1 MKKQE
6 ITPEVRRFVLTS
18 IPSVP
23 HMEALML
30 LCSTAPSHWSALELA
45 RRLYVTPS
53 SASAV
58 LADLDLAGML
68 ELTNDGAAYTY
79 SPSTPALAYIVE
91 QLAIFYSSHLV
102 EITVLIHS
110 KLDRKAQQFA
120 DAFDFRKDS

>member
-1 MKKQE
+1 MIKQE

-30 LCSTAPSHWSALELA
+30 LCSTAPAHWSALELA
-45 RRLYVTPS
+45 QRLYVTPS

-68 ELTNDGAAYTY
+68 SRKTDGAGYIYA
-79 SPSTPALAYIVE
+79 PRAAALASVVR
-91 QLAIFYSSHLV
+91 QLSIFYSSHLV

-110 KLDRKAQQFA
+110 RLDRKAQQFA